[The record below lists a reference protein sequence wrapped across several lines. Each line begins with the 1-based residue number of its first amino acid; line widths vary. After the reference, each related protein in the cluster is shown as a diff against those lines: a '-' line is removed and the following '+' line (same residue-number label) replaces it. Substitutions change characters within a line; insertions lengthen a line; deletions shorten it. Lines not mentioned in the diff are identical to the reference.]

1 MSELVAQAQVLEA
14 EFLGLLEAEELDDE
28 RLGAVVERRNA
39 HLEAMGAAM
48 DENPELTQAFKPVFE
63 QALQNTRKLQA
74 RCEQERDDVQK
85 KLITLNTSKKAR
97 KAY

>member
-1 MSELVAQAQVLEA
+1 MSDLVTQAQALEA

-39 HLEAMGAAM
+39 HLESMGAAM
-48 DENPELTQAFKPVFE
+48 DENPELTQVFKPVFE
-63 QALQNTRKLQA
+63 QALQNTKTLQE
-74 RCEQERDDVQK
+74 RCEKERDDVQK